1 MKQNLGF
8 RAWYYFR
15 MGWGTYFAFVF
26 AAINTLTVTYFLA
39 IDNYPF
45 LKEIFPSFIHYVI
58 LIGLVGVPILMSI
71 GYVHFMKS
79 PSFRAESTVQVE
91 SNPWG
96 LRDIVNSEY
105 NLILSLKIL
114 QMLNKISEKDKSNLS
129 ELEESQKLEKE
140 LREFLNNRSTGNKL
154 DLDYFKNT
162 L

>member
-15 MGWGTYFAFVF
+15 MGWSTYFAFVF

-71 GYVHFMKS
+71 GYVHFKKS
-79 PSFRAESTVQVE
+79 PSFRAESAVSYE
-91 SNPWG
+91 SNPWA
-96 LRDIVNSEY
+96 LRDLVNSEY

-140 LREFLNNRSTGNKL
+140 LREFLNNRSTDNKL
-154 DLDYFKNT
+154 DLDYFKNWK
-162 L
+162 